1 MSRVSILLPFYQ
13 AAETLE
19 EAIQSILSQ
28 TYNHWELLL
37 LDDGSTDGSSHLA
50 QMYAALDSRI
60 KHHYLDHGGI
70 VKTLNTGIQLSN
82 SPLIARMDADD
93 ISLPERL
100 DKQVQYLGQH
110 PDIGLASC
118 LVEHLATESTQ
129 QGYLEYINWINSLQT
144 PEEILLRRF
153 VESPFAHPSVIFR
166 RELVE
171 KYGDYREGDF
181 PEDYELWLR
190 WQDSGVQIAKV
201 PEILLHWRDLPHR
214 LSRQDPRYR
223 LEAFYRMKFQYL
235 KNILP
240 DRPLWIWG
248 AGKST
253 RKRASW
259 LEEQGVTIEGYY
271 DVDPRKVGDPQTGLV
286 VKNYQDLPTP
296 GEIFLLNMV
305 SARGVRIQIQK
316 YLHDRGCKE
325 GEDFLLSA

>member
-129 QGYLEYINWINSLQT
+129 QGYLEYINWINSLT
-144 PEEILLRRF
+144 DSEEIHLRRF

-166 RELVE
+166 RELIE
-171 KYGDYREGDF
+171 QHGGYLEGDF

-190 WQDSGVQIAKV
+190 WLDAGVQIAKV
-201 PEILLHWRDLPHR
+201 PETLLNWRDLPHR

-223 LEAFYRMKFQYL
+223 LEAFYRMKFQYI
-235 KNILP
+235 KKILP
-240 DRPLWIWG
+240 EKPLWIWG
-248 AGKST
+248 AGRTT
-253 RKRASW
+253 RQRAGW
-259 LEEQGVTIEGYY
+259 LEEQGVKIEGYY
-271 DVDPRKVGDPQTGLV
+271 DVDPQKTGDPQTGLI
-286 VKNYQDLPTP
+286 VKNYHDLPPP
-296 GEIFLLNMV
+296 GKIFLLTLV
-305 SARGVRIQIQK
+305 SIRGVREEIFEFLTGKNWQ
-316 YLHDRGCKE
+316 E
-325 GEDFLLSA
+325 GEDYQFGA